1 MKEVVMQSK
10 FARLLLVIMLVVIG
24 VEAGQRSAQ
33 AQSVLRLPNPIG
45 AGDFTTADPALVS
58 DYASGQITS
67 ETHYALV
74 RGKEDNLNDIQPGM
88 ASAWEV
94 SDDGLT
100 ITFTI
105 RSGIPW
111 VTWDGSAV
119 VEAKDDA
126 GNTLYVTAHDFE
138 YGLKRTLD
146 PATASEY
153 AYVFTSVIKG
163 AAEFNGSTETGDALN
178 ALRDAVGVEAT
189 DDTTLVVTLT
199 QPASYAINILT
210 LTNAAAQP
218 QTAIEEHGA
227 QWFEPGNSL
236 SYGPYAISEWKHD
249 TSLTLSK
256 NPFWPGIEN
265 SPKPSIDQVVFTM
278 LDEAATFN
286 NYQAGTIDVA
296 KVPLADLDRIRAD
309 EAFKPELSEA
319 PVLNSAYYGFTVTK
333 EPFDDVRVRR
343 AFSLAIDREAIVENV
358 IKSGVPARWFSRP
371 GIAAAPTLE
380 SHPDLGIGYDPDAA
394 KASLDEYLTEKGIS
408 VDQLPPITLL
418 LYANDTVSK
427 VAEVVQ
433 QMWQET
439 LGVTVT
445 IVSQEFSTYLQTVQ
459 NDPTGVYALGWTADY
474 ADANN
479 FLREVF
485 RSNSGN
491 NFTHWKND
499 EYDQLVDQAADE
511 TDIAKRTELYAQAEE
526 ILVDTDAVIAPMYW
540 GTRIF
545 VTKPNISRTVSQIN
559 GDERLEKW
567 SIQ

>member
-1 MKEVVMQSK
+1 MKSK
-10 FARLLLVIMLVVIG
+10 LARLLLVIALVAIG
-24 VEAGQRSAQ
+24 VGLGQHPAQ
-33 AQSVLRLPNPIG
+33 AQTVLHLPNPIG
-45 AGDFTTADPALVS
+45 AGDFTTADPALVT
-58 DYASGQITS
+58 DYASAQITS

-88 ASAWEV
+88 ASKWEV
-94 SDDGLT
+94 SADGLT

-105 RSGIPW
+105 RTGIPW
-111 VTWDGSAV
+111 VKWDGSAV

-126 GNTLYVTAHDFE
+126 GNVMNVTAKDFE

-153 AYVFTSVIKG
+153 AYVFTSIIKG
-163 AAEFNGSTETGDALN
+163 AAEFNGSKETGDALT
-178 ALRDAVGVEAT
+178 ALRDAVGVKAT
-189 DDTTLVVTLT
+189 DDQTLVVTLT

-218 QTAIEEHGA
+218 QAAIEKSGA
-227 QWFEPGNSL
+227 TWFEPGTSL
-236 SYGPYAISEWKHD
+236 SYGPYVISEWKHD
-249 TSLTLSK
+249 TSLTLTK

-265 SPKPSIDQVVFTM
+265 SPKPTIDQVVFTM

-309 EAFKPELSEA
+309 EAYKTELAEA

-333 EPFDDVRVRR
+333 PPFDDVRVRL
-343 AFSLAIDREAIVENV
+343 AFSQAIDRQAIVDNV
-358 IKSGVPARWFSRP
+358 TKSGIAARWFSRP

-380 SHPDLGIGYDPDAA
+380 KYPDLGISYDPDKA
-394 KASLDEYLTEKGIS
+394 KASLDEYLKEKGIT

-439 LGVTVT
+439 LGVNVQ
-445 IVSQEFSTYLQTVQ
+445 IVSQEFRTYLQTIQ
-459 NDPTGVYALGWTADY
+459 NDPPGVYALGWTADY

-491 NFTHWKND
+491 NFTHWKN
-499 EYDQLVDQAADE
+499 EAYDKLVDDAAAE
-511 TDIAKRTELYAQAEE
+511 TDIDKRTELYAQAED
-526 ILVDTDAVIAPMYW
+526 ILIAKDAVIAPMYW

-545 VTKPNISRTVSQIN
+545 VTKPNIVRTVSQIN

-567 SIQ
+567 SIK

>member
-1 MKEVVMQSK
+1 MKSK
-10 FARLLLVIMLVVIG
+10 LARLLLVIALVAIG
-24 VEAGQRSAQ
+24 VGLGQHPAQ
-33 AQSVLRLPNPIG
+33 AQTVLHLPNPIG
-45 AGDFTTADPALVS
+45 AGDFTTADPALVT
-58 DYASGQITS
+58 DYASAQITS

-88 ASAWEV
+88 ASKWEV
-94 SDDGLT
+94 SADGLT

-105 RSGIPW
+105 RTGIPW
-111 VTWDGSAV
+111 VKWDGSAV

-126 GNTLYVTAHDFE
+126 GNVLNVTAKDFE

-153 AYVFTSVIKG
+153 AYVFTSIIKG
-163 AAEFNGSTETGDALN
+163 AAEFNGSKETGDALT
-178 ALRDAVGVEAT
+178 ALRDAVGVKAT
-189 DDTTLVVTLT
+189 EDQTLVVTLT

-218 QTAIEEHGA
+218 QAAIEKSGA
-227 QWFEPGNSL
+227 TWFEPGNSL
-236 SYGPYAISEWKHD
+236 SYGPYVISEWKHD
-249 TSLTLSK
+249 TSLTLTK

-265 SPKPSIDQVVFTM
+265 SPKPTIDQVVFTM

-296 KVPLADLDRIRAD
+296 KVPLADLDRVRAD
-309 EAFKPELSEA
+309 EAYKTELAEA

-333 EPFDDVRVRR
+333 PPFDDVRVRL
-343 AFSLAIDREAIVENV
+343 AFSQAIDRQAIVDNV
-358 IKSGVPARWFSRP
+358 TKSGIAARWFSRP

-380 SHPDLGIGYDPDAA
+380 KYPDLGVGYDPDKA
-394 KASLDEYLTEKGIS
+394 KASLDEYLKEKGIT

-439 LGVTVT
+439 LGVNVQ
-445 IVSQEFSTYLQTVQ
+445 IVSQEFRTYLQTIQ
-459 NDPTGVYALGWTADY
+459 NDPPGVYALGWTADY

-499 EYDQLVDQAADE
+499 AYDKLVDDAAAE
-511 TDIAKRTELYAQAEE
+511 TDIDKRTELYAQAED
-526 ILVDTDAVIAPMYW
+526 ILIAKDAVIAPMYW

-545 VTKPNISRTVSQIN
+545 VTKPNIVRTVSQIN

-567 SIQ
+567 SIK

>member
-1 MKEVVMQSK
+1 MKSK
-10 FARLLLVIMLVVIG
+10 LTRLLLVVALVAIALG
-24 VEAGQRSAQ
+24 LGQSSVKAQ
-33 AQSVLRLPNPIG
+33 ATTLHLPNPIG
-45 AGDFTTADPALVS
+45 AGDFTTADPALVT
-58 DYASGQITS
+58 DYASAQITS

-74 RGKEDNLNDIQPGM
+74 RGTETNLNDIQPGM
-88 ASAWEV
+88 ASKWEV
-94 SDDGLT
+94 SADGLT

-105 RSGIPW
+105 RTGIPW
-111 VTWDGSAV
+111 VKWDGSAV

-126 GNTLYVTAHDFE
+126 GNVLNVTAKDFE
-138 YGLKRTLD
+138 YGLKRTLA

-163 AAEFNGSTETGDALN
+163 AAEFNGSKETGDALN
-178 ALRDAVGVEAT
+178 ALRDAVGVKAT
-189 DDTTLVVTLT
+189 DDQTLVVTLT

-218 QTAIEEHGA
+218 QVAIEKSGDK
-227 QWFEPGNSL
+227 WFEPGNSL
-236 SYGPYAISEWKHD
+236 SYGPYVISEWKHD
-249 TSLTLSK
+249 SSLTLTK

-265 SPKPSIDQVVFTM
+265 SPKPSIDTVVFSM

-309 EAFKPELSEA
+309 DAYKAELSEA

-333 EPFDDVRVRR
+333 PPFDDVRVRL
-343 AFSLAIDREAIVENV
+343 AFSMAIDREAIVENV
-358 IKSGVPARWFSRP
+358 TKSGTPARWFSRP
-371 GIAAAPTLE
+371 GIAAAPTVE
-380 SHPDLGIGYDPDAA
+380 KYPDLGIGYDPDAA
-394 KASLDEYLTEKGIS
+394 KASLDEYLKEKGITA
-408 VDQLPPITLL
+408 DQLPPITLL
-418 LYANDTVSK
+418 LYENDTVSK

-433 QMWQET
+433 QMWKDA
-439 LGVTVT
+439 LGVNVQ
-445 IVSQEFSTYLQTVQ
+445 IVSQEFRTYLQTIQ
-459 NDPTGVYALGWTADY
+459 NDPPGVYALGWTADY

-491 NFTHWKND
+491 NFTHWKS
-499 EYDQLVDQAADE
+499 EVYDKLVDQAADE
-511 TDIAKRTELYAQAEE
+511 TDIDKRTELYAQAED
-526 ILVDTDAVIAPMYW
+526 ILVAKDAVIAPMYW

-545 VTKPNISRTVSQIN
+545 VTKPNVTRTVSQIN

-567 SIQ
+567 SIK

>member
-1 MKEVVMQSK
+1 MKSK
-10 FARLLLVIMLVVIG
+10 LARLLLVIALVAIG
-24 VEAGQRSAQ
+24 VGLGQHPAQ
-33 AQSVLRLPNPIG
+33 AQTVLHLPNPIG
-45 AGDFTTADPALVS
+45 AGDFTTADPALVT
-58 DYASGQITS
+58 DYASAQITS

-88 ASAWEV
+88 AAKWEV
-94 SDDGLT
+94 SADGLT

-105 RSGIPW
+105 RTGIPW
-111 VTWDGSAV
+111 VKWDGSAV

-126 GNTLYVTAHDFE
+126 GNVMNVTAKDFE

-153 AYVFTSVIKG
+153 AYVFTSIIKG
-163 AAEFNGSTETGDALN
+163 AAEFNGSKETGDALT
-178 ALRDAVGVEAT
+178 ALRDAVGVKAT
-189 DDTTLVVTLT
+189 DDQTLVVTLT

-218 QTAIEEHGA
+218 QAAIEKSGA
-227 QWFEPGNSL
+227 TWFEPGTSL
-236 SYGPYAISEWKHD
+236 SYGPYVISEWKHD
-249 TSLTLSK
+249 TSLTLTK

-265 SPKPSIDQVVFTM
+265 SPKPTIDQVVFTM

-309 EAFKPELSEA
+309 EAYKTELAEA

-333 EPFDDVRVRR
+333 PPFDDVRVRL
-343 AFSLAIDREAIVENV
+343 AFSQAIDRQAIVDNV
-358 IKSGVPARWFSRP
+358 TKSGIAARWFSRP

-380 SHPDLGIGYDPDAA
+380 KYPDLGIGYDPDKA
-394 KASLDEYLTEKGIS
+394 KASLDEYLKEKGIT

-439 LGVTVT
+439 LGVNVQ
-445 IVSQEFSTYLQTVQ
+445 IVSQEFRTYLQTIQ
-459 NDPTGVYALGWTADY
+459 NDPPGVYALGWTADY

-491 NFTHWKND
+491 NFTHWKN
-499 EYDQLVDQAADE
+499 EAYDKLVDDAAAE
-511 TDIAKRTELYAQAEE
+511 TDIDKRTELYAQAED
-526 ILVDTDAVIAPMYW
+526 ILIAKDAVIAPMYW

-545 VTKPNISRTVSQIN
+545 VTKPNIVRTVSQIN

-567 SIQ
+567 SIK